1 MDLNYVELL
10 REVGACFSVNNML
23 RAECY
28 KQRMEKGLSFLEFN
42 YMIMQSYDFY
52 HLFQHYGCNM
62 QFGGDD
68 QWSNMLGGTELIR
81 RKLGKDAHAMTITLL
96 LNSEGKKMGK
106 TQSGAVWLDPNKT
119 SPYDF
124 YQYWRNVGDADVLKC
139 LRMLTFLPLEQID
152 EMDKWEGAQL
162 NTAKEILAFEL
173 TQLVHGTEE
182 AQKAQDAAKALFST
196 GGDKSNMPTTQ
207 LSAGD
212 LTDGQIT
219 VVDLLVKCGLT
230 PSKCEARRLIQQGG
244 LELNGAK
251 VTDTAAVVAASALEG
266 EGATIKKG
274 KKVFHRAVLAILLNL
289 ILPQV
294 WSSAVELV
302 NNMSTYMR
310 GLDAFV
316 QELINRFNLE
326 GEGINEMLTAYQDF
340 VQSLTD
346 LAIDKVRTSL
356 PQIWNLGV
364 ALGSGVVSAL
374 TAFIASIYMLSGKN
388 RLVPQLKKLIYATV
402 PKKKAAWFLE
412 VCSQANRIFVG
423 FINGKLI
430 DSAIIGV
437 LCFILNLILR
447 IPYNILIAVI
457 IGVTNVIPFFG
468 PIIGAVPCI
477 MILII
482 VDPWAA
488 LRFAVLV
495 LALQQFDGNILGP
508 KILGDST
515 GLSAI
520 WVLVSIVVCG
530 GLFGFPGMLLG
541 VPTFAVLYTLVR
553 EWVNHRLQAKGIDG
567 DGNPILSYAKAEED
581 TDPPV

>member
-1 MDLNYVELL
+1 MHKKPCSLDTRTVSNLIVVLVGILFYFLL
-10 REVGACFSVNNML
+10 YRFGEVREKISMVAGVLSPFIVGFAI
-23 RAECY
+23 AY
-28 KQRMEKGLSFLEFN
+28 
-42 YMIMQSYDFY
+42 
-52 HLFQHYGCNM
+52 
-62 QFGGDD
+62 
-68 QWSNMLGGTELIR
+68 
-81 RKLGKDAHAMTITLL
+81 L
-96 LNSEGKKMGK
+96 LN
-106 TQSGAVWLDPNKT
+106 T
-119 SPYDF
+119 
-124 YQYWRNVGDADVLKC
+124 
-139 LRMLTFLPLEQID
+139 
-152 EMDKWEGAQL
+152 
-162 NTAKEILAFEL
+162 
-173 TQLVHGTEE
+173 
-182 AQKAQDAAKALFST
+182 
-196 GGDKSNMPTTQ
+196 PTTFFEEKVYGSQ
-207 LSAGD
+207 KHSRALA
-212 LTDGQIT
+212 IVT
-219 VVDLLVKCGLT
+219 VYLL
-230 PSKCEARRLIQQGG
+230 
-244 LELNGAK
+244 
-251 VTDTAAVVAASALEG
+251 AA
-266 EGATIKKG
+266 
-274 KKVFHRAVLAILLNL
+274 AVLAILLNL

-316 QELINRFNLE
+316 QALINRFNLE
-326 GEGINEMLTAYQDF
+326 GEGINEMLTAYQDI

-388 RLVPQLKKLIYATV
+388 RLVPQLKKLIYAAV

-412 VCSQANRIFVG
+412 VCGQANRIFVG

-541 VPTFAVLYTLVR
+541 VPTFAVLYALVR

-567 DGNPILSYAKAEED
+567 DGKPLLPYAKAEED
-581 TDPPV
+581 TDPQA

>member
-1 MDLNYVELL
+1 MAVQKKPWPLDTRTVSNLIVVLIGILFYFVLYRFSEV
-10 REVGACFSVNNML
+10 REKISMVTGV
-23 RAECY
+23 
-28 KQRMEKGLSFLEFN
+28 LSPFIIGFAIA
-42 YMIMQSYDFY
+42 Y
-52 HLFQHYGCNM
+52 
-62 QFGGDD
+62 
-68 QWSNMLGGTELIR
+68 
-81 RKLGKDAHAMTITLL
+81 L
-96 LNSEGKKMGK
+96 LN
-106 TQSGAVWLDPNKT
+106 T
-119 SPYDF
+119 
-124 YQYWRNVGDADVLKC
+124 
-139 LRMLTFLPLEQID
+139 
-152 EMDKWEGAQL
+152 
-162 NTAKEILAFEL
+162 
-173 TQLVHGTEE
+173 
-182 AQKAQDAAKALFST
+182 
-196 GGDKSNMPTTQ
+196 PTTFFEEKVYNKHRHGRA
-207 LSAGD
+207 LA
-212 LTDGQIT
+212 IVT
-219 VVDLLVKCGLT
+219 VYVL
-230 PSKCEARRLIQQGG
+230 
-244 LELNGAK
+244 
-251 VTDTAAVVAASALEG
+251 AA
-266 EGATIKKG
+266 
-274 KKVFHRAVLAILLNL
+274 AVLAILLNL

-310 GLDAFV
+310 GLDALV
-316 QELINRFNLE
+316 QEIINRFNLE
-326 GEGINEMLTAYQDF
+326 GEGINEMLAAYQNL
-340 VQSLTD
+340 VQTLTD
-346 LAIDKVRTSL
+346 LAIEKVSSSL

-374 TAFIASIYMLSGKN
+374 TALISSIYMLSGKN
-388 RLVPQLKKLIYATV
+388 RLVPQLKKLIYAII
-402 PKKKAAWFLE
+402 PKKKAAWFLG

-423 FINGKLI
+423 FINGKII

-437 LCFILNLILR
+437 LCFILNLILQ

-541 VPTFAVLYTLVR
+541 VPTYAVLYALVR
-553 EWVNHRLQAKGIDG
+553 EWVHNPLREKGIDG
-567 DGNPILSYAKAEED
+567 DGNPLLPSAEDACKSESD
-581 TDPPV
+581 Q